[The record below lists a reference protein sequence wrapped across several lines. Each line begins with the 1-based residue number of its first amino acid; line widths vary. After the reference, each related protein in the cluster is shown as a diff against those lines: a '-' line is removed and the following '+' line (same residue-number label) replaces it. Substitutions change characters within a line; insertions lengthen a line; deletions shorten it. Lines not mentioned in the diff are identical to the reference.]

1 MRQLLN
7 IKFLIDDVHDVN
19 IRAPTFFLV
28 VNYRNIVKF
37 WLRITKFYLQAQENH
52 FLSKF
57 VENLH
62 VPTHN
67 SPNISSKP

>member
-37 WLRITKFYLQAQENH
+37 
-52 FLSKF
+52 
-57 VENLH
+57 
-62 VPTHN
+62 
-67 SPNISSKP
+67 